1 MQNIKSPISLRFRL
15 FFLMGF
21 ALLASCKD
29 EKKPGVQDVLSTI
42 HNNGRDS
49 YELIT
54 IRRPT
59 SVEEYFKLWS
69 LPYELCVASAKL
81 NNVPVKPFPA
91 IPKDFV
97 MKRTTVTSD
106 GKSFRTTEEEF
117 GVDIQDITVENGCA
131 TSYGS
136 GLRTWVAHNGI
147 EADLDSE
154 IQSENHEG
162 QASYQIKPYDPNLA
176 QAYSVEKKIN
186 GIAVRCT
193 GAHDFMVAGK
203 VVAEMCVLDPV
214 LGRIAMADGK
224 PPIVYTRDIP
234 GPSLFGS
241 AMVDEPISL
250 KVGIEVNPEIF
261 VNAAAK

>member
-1 MQNIKSPISLRFRL
+1 M
-15 FFLMGF
+15 MGL
-21 ALLASCKD
+21 ALLASCGEE
-29 EKKPGVQDVLSTI
+29 EKIGKQDTQSLI

-69 LPYELCVASAKL
+69 LPYKLCVASAKL
-81 NNVPVKPFPA
+81 KNIPVKPFPA

-97 MKRTTVTSD
+97 MRRTTVTSD

-117 GVDIQDITVENGCA
+117 GVDIQDITAENGCA

-136 GLRTWVAHNGI
+136 GFRTWVAHNGI

-154 IQSENHEG
+154 NQSENHEG
-162 QASYQIKPYDPNLA
+162 RVSYQLKPYDPELA
-176 QAYSVEKKIN
+176 QAYSIVKKIN

-193 GAHDFMVAGK
+193 GAHDLMVAGK
-203 VVAEMCVLDPV
+203 VVDEMCVLDPI